1 MRHDDLRDLSSLWQS
16 KTPAL
21 KLDIQ
26 AAQRRYRR
34 QRWVMRLNIIVELLA
49 LVATSAITIW
59 SFTQELQLLV
69 AIWLPLVTVWGWVIF
84 FPLNLSRWRSF
95 NLMKSKSLNES
106 IQDHIRLTEQ
116 EIFRW
121 RVSFFST
128 LMIMLLFIV
137 FVGARIM
144 LQPHTQMGIRFL
156 DAGIIA
162 GLLLLSAWFYNRQ
175 KASQRLLKTLSE

>member
-1 MRHDDLRDLSSLWQS
+1 MKHDDLSELGSLWQS
-16 KTPAL
+16 KTPEL

-26 AAQRRYRR
+26 AAQRRYRW
-34 QRWVMRLNIIVELLA
+34 QRWVMRLNITIEVLA

-116 EIFRW
+116 EVFRW
-121 RVSFFST
+121 RFSFFST
-128 LMIMLLFIV
+128 LGIMILFIGL
-137 FVGARIM
+137 VGARVILEPQTKTDM
-144 LQPHTQMGIRFL
+144 WFI
-156 DAGIIA
+156 DAGII
-162 GLLLLSAWFYNRQ
+162 GGLVLLLGWFRNRQ
-175 KASQRLLKTLSE
+175 TASQRLLKTLSE